1 MKETYYF
8 SHDYNAR
15 RDTKIN
21 ALIRKHGMLG
31 YGVFWSII
39 EDLYQNNNS
48 MPCDYELIAYDLR
61 IDADKVKSIITEFDL
76 FVIEDG
82 NFGSKSVEDRLDKR
96 SEKSKKARDNARKR
110 WGDQDKTT
118 MAEECLFY
126 VLRIYDDNEEFI
138 KCGITTESVS
148 RRYSGKLNGYNYEL
162 LMQFECDLS
171 IGLAIENKIRLS
183 CENYDPSRKFGGY
196 LECYKINQFKYIK
209 EELIKCE
216 CKVIA
221 ENKIRNAIKESKV
234 KERENE
240 SKEKECINTTL
251 SPAIAP
257 TPSPKNY
264 KKATMS
270 EIIKTFDRVNKTSSD
285 FEDFAGDYALTAIG
299 FYELFDNNIKAAGG
313 KATVLQ
319 KAKGTWIDDIR
330 QICEK
335 DGYNLNDLREAYTF
349 LTHDLFWQ
357 KNILS
362 AQTLRKQMD
371 KLKMAIKSEKEKAER
386 TAQKTGVKVGDPRFC
401 TDWSKSHEEYHLGF

>member
-162 LMQFECDLS
+162 LIQYECDLS

-183 CENYDPSRKFGGY
+183 CENYEPSRKFGGY

-216 CKVIA
+216 CKGIA
-221 ENKIRNAIKESKV
+221 VNKIRNAIKESKG
-234 KERENE
+234 KESEKE
-240 SKEKECINTTL
+240 SKDKECINTL
-251 SPAIAP
+251 SPAIAS
-257 TPSPKNY
+257 TPSPNPSKFDFKAELIKIGVSEQVAADFISVRRD
-264 KKATMS
+264 KKATNTVTAFNAIRR
-270 EIIKTFDRVNKTSSD
+270 EILKANKPADTCI
-285 FEDFAGDYALTAIG
+285 GYAVERGWKG
-299 FYELFDNNIKAAGG
+299 F
-313 KATVLQ
+313 
-319 KAKGTWIDDIR
+319 
-330 QICEK
+330 
-335 DGYNLNDLREAYTF
+335 
-349 LTHDLFWQ
+349 
-357 KNILS
+357 
-362 AQTLRKQMD
+362 
-371 KLKMAIKSEKEKAER
+371 KSEWMDNAE
-386 TAQKTGVKVGDPRFC
+386 TPLNNNQQKQPSMAESWGLK
-401 TDWSKSHEEYHLGF
+401 

>member
-1 MKETYYF
+1 MPRSTDNQKTLNDMKETYYF

-110 WGDQDKTT
+110 WGDKDKTT

-162 LMQFECDLS
+162 LMQYECDLS

-216 CKVIA
+216 CKGIA

-234 KERENE
+234 KESEKEN
-240 SKEKECINTTL
+240 KEKECINTSL
-251 SPAIAP
+251 SPAIA
-257 TPSPKNY
+257 S
-264 KKATMS
+264 
-270 EIIKTFDRVNKTSSD
+270 
-285 FEDFAGDYALTAIG
+285 
-299 FYELFDNNIKAAGG
+299 
-313 KATVLQ
+313 
-319 KAKGTWIDDIR
+319 
-330 QICEK
+330 
-335 DGYNLNDLREAYTF
+335 
-349 LTHDLFWQ
+349 
-357 KNILS
+357 
-362 AQTLRKQMD
+362 
-371 KLKMAIKSEKEKAER
+371 
-386 TAQKTGVKVGDPRFC
+386 
-401 TDWSKSHEEYHLGF
+401 